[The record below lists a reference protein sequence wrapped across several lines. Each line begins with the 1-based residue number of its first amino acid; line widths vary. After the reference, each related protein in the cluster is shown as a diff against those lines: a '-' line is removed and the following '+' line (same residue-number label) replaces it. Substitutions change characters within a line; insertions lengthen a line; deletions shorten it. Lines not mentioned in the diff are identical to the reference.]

1 MNPAHSGAA
10 VFILFP
16 RLNPSALLS
25 GLAVREETHP
35 NDKFL
40 GEWQSSTAR
49 RTFLG
54 EEEGVEK
61 EVGGRG
67 RGRL

>member
-10 VFILFP
+10 VFIPFSH
-16 RLNPSALLS
+16 LNPSALLS

-54 EEEGVEK
+54 EE
-61 EVGGRG
+61 
-67 RGRL
+67 